1 MLDDGIAHLRLCKGI
16 YIEPE
21 DIVFSN
27 ADDIRQSYINLLE
40 QLLEGGAVKVGI
52 AMHIVKNLFSRR

>member
-1 MLDDGIAHLRLCKGI
+1 MLDDGIAHLRLCKAI

-52 AMHIVKNLFSRR
+52 AMRIVKNLFSRR